1 MYCLFV
7 FVFMWLK
14 SLKYA
19 RLCFPRVTVA
29 MFDRWKLWTTPH
41 FSPFRGIFCS
51 HCFCTHIQETYWEKF
66 IIIESHFTDSYI
78 EGKMCWLK
86 DAPFFVSWKY
96 LITQAC
102 SFLEL
107 LRVGLWNVENTGKQG
122 CREDKP
128 AGYYH
133 KITSQVDDR
142 VEFPLKA
149 RLIKLSLEPN
159 KKLGFLFFLEWIFKK
174 KKNNIASHVMWWA
187 EISPSQKLGSRAL
200 LGA

>member
-1 MYCLFV
+1 M
-7 FVFMWLK
+7 
-14 SLKYA
+14 
-19 RLCFPRVTVA
+19 
-29 MFDRWKLWTTPH
+29 
-41 FSPFRGIFCS
+41 
-51 HCFCTHIQETYWEKF
+51 
-66 IIIESHFTDSYI
+66 
-78 EGKMCWLK
+78 K

-96 LITQAC
+96 LIIQAC

-107 LRVGLWNVENTGKQG
+107 LRVDLCNVENAGKQG

-159 KKLGFLFFLEWIFKK
+159 KKLGFFFFWNEYF
-174 KKNNIASHVMWWA
+174 KKNNIASHVMW
-187 EISPSQKLGSRAL
+187 
-200 LGA
+200 